1 MFNILLAYFTYYDA
15 SVYSR
20 LLGYL
25 RFCESTSIDN
35 QQEFFVYELDLGF
48 NFPVKVFELYV
59 YCKDI
64 YLQPCHWCLI
74 YIHCLTLAVRV
85 LLNLLLKTTE
95 AMLLLY
101 YYKFMN
107 MYWTTVDIHLVQ
119 TCQS

>member
-1 MFNILLAYFTYYDA
+1 MMPTCTAGYWATCDSVNQHLLTINKNF
-15 SVYSR
+15 
-20 LLGYL
+20 L
-25 RFCESTSIDN
+25 
-35 QQEFFVYELDLGF
+35 VYELDLGF

-59 YCKDI
+59 YCEDI